1 MKIPRKIKRARNA
14 IYRRKYMINK
24 RDLIEIAENDG
35 LVKYSEKLLSKYN
48 LPNETREILQEMGVP
63 KYAAP
68 YISFIEEESGG
79 GNRLS
84 NYYDLSV
91 YENSEYIE
99 QEELDKIKVYF
110 QSYIVLGNSENDVFV
125 LNEKFRVIRVD
136 HETLDEYYINYT
148 LNDFLESLSAYK
160 KSVDKVLNRYNE
172 LVFFDDKI
180 TEDDIKTLK
189 YELLKIDKNS
199 FAKESFWSSE
209 IERLEENIK

>member
-1 MKIPRKIKRARNA
+1 
-14 IYRRKYMINK
+14 MINK